1 MIHLLPEK
9 YKWPC
14 IQVKEI
20 LPQMFKVHPIGSKHL
35 KKKRE
40 LYQPMAH
47 KRGFNTCKLCGVIY
61 HNRRYCPADPVDA
74 HKKTGNM
81 LVRK

>member
-1 MIHLLPEK
+1 MYTSVGNLAPNVQSLPHRLK
-9 YKWPC
+9 T
-14 IQVKEI
+14 
-20 LPQMFKVHPIGSKHL
+20 FK